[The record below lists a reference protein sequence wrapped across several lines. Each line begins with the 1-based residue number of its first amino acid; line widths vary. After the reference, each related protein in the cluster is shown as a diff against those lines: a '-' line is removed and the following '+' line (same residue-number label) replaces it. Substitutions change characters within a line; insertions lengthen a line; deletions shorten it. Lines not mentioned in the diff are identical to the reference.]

1 MPAENNEKLT
11 GPHSGWWGV
20 GTALVLTAA
29 TWAFLFFLH
38 LTVWHDPINPISPNE
53 RSTVIQPAEAPATP
67 APAST
72 TH

>member
-53 RSTVIQPAEAPATP
+53 RSTVIQPAEAPAAA